1 MNCLS
6 KVVFLCIYAMAGSP
20 LCGGGGGGSVMV
32 HRRVAVRRPGYDV
45 GVVVRDGIGVPVVA
59 PFPHGGAV
67 AKVVPLAK
75 VMGGQVEE
83 IFSAAAI
90 VRQEQA
96 AIGNTIA
103 ATCFIGSS
111 SNTAAAGRV
120 DSEFRL

>member
-20 LCGGGGGGSVMV
+20 LCGGGGGSVMV

>member
-1 MNCLS
+1 
-6 KVVFLCIYAMAGSP
+6 MAGSP
-20 LCGGGGGGSVMV
+20 LCGGVVV
-32 HRRVAVRRPGYDV
+32 HRGVVRRPGYD

-103 ATCFIGSS
+103 ATCFIGS
-111 SNTAAAGRV
+111 NTAAAGRV

>member
-1 MNCLS
+1 
-6 KVVFLCIYAMAGSP
+6 MAGSP
-20 LCGGGGGGSVMV
+20 LCGGVVV
-32 HRRVAVRRPGYDV
+32 HRGAAVRRPGYD

>member
-20 LCGGGGGGSVMV
+20 LCGGGSVMV

>member
-1 MNCLS
+1 
-6 KVVFLCIYAMAGSP
+6 MAGSP
-20 LCGGGGGGSVMV
+20 LCGGVVV
-32 HRRVAVRRPGYDV
+32 HRGAAAVRRPGYD

-90 VRQEQA
+90 VQQ
-96 AIGNTIA
+96 
-103 ATCFIGSS
+103 
-111 SNTAAAGRV
+111 
-120 DSEFRL
+120 

>member
-20 LCGGGGGGSVMV
+20 LCGGGGSVMV